1 MRQVLWTVLSFQ
13 QKLNSK
19 GEERERERERE
30 RKEKGENLTLP
41 TLSALMQ
48 PALGSWA
55 YTENTHS
62 L

>member
-1 MRQVLWTVLSFQ
+1 MDSIVFSTEIKFKR
-13 QKLNSK
+13 
-19 GEERERERERE
+19 GRERERERE
-30 RKEKGENLTLP
+30 REKGENLTLP

>member
-1 MRQVLWTVLSFQ
+1 MDSIVFSTEIKFKR
-13 QKLNSK
+13 
-19 GEERERERERE
+19 GRERERERERE
-30 RKEKGENLTLP
+30 RQEKGENLTLP